1 MSTSPTRS
9 WPWLIAMP
17 SPVGARAPRS
27 SERSSNFAP
36 SEPSEVQSETQAET
50 QAEVQEEVQAEMQA
64 EAEVEAEVEVEVQ
77 ADGDAR
83 PSSHKAQGSEVYLAA
98 HRPALERALLLAAR
112 PHVEPRPR
120 VAPVYAS

>member
-1 MSTSPTRS
+1 M
-9 WPWLIAMP
+9 
-17 SPVGARAPRS
+17 
-27 SERSSNFAP
+27 
-36 SEPSEVQSETQAET
+36 QSGT
-50 QAEVQEEVQAEMQA
+50 QAEVHAEVQAEVHAETEVQA
-64 EAEVEAEVEVEVQ
+64 EVQ
-77 ADGDAR
+77 ADGAAR